1 MQSSLAE
8 TESSVVQAVFSV
20 CATRDIAAAALAAT
34 TSVAGAE
41 FAGEFQEYI
50 TADRRPQF
58 SSLLRNAPASVAI
71 VDCDRDAEL
80 ALLTME
86 RLLQVFSSR
95 IHLVAVCTRVDAD
108 FLVRAMRV
116 GCNEF
121 LAKPL
126 DQTQLSEAL
135 LRFQAGCLVNK
146 GPQTIGRIISF
157 YGVKGG
163 VGTTTLAVHLALHL
177 VRKHG
182 KRVLLIDH
190 KHELGHVALHLGIRE
205 NIYHFGDLIRNADR
219 LDAQLL
225 QGFVVRHT
233 SGIDVLPS
241 PDTCAKGHED
251 SIEALERV
259 MDYLK
264 RRYDFILLD
273 SSMRYGTSLQALMNA
288 SEEVALISSP
298 DLPALRD
305 LARHIEHMN
314 AMTDLTSKLRVIIN
328 RSTSE
333 DAVTPAQIEASIRC
347 PISLAVPNN
356 FAQLLEAINAGEPIA
371 PTNRGTFSQTMAAW
385 ASRLCSE
392 TPIETPATPRKSRFA
407 FWQQR

>member
-1 MQSSLAE
+1 METTSSENDIQVL
-8 TESSVVQAVFSV
+8 QAVFSV
-20 CATRDIAAAALAAT
+20 CASRDVTAAAFAAT
-34 TSVAGAE
+34 ENVPGAE

-58 SSLLRNAPASVAI
+58 SSMLRNASSSVAI

-80 ALLTME
+80 ALLTIE
-86 RLLQVFSSR
+86 RLQQVFSNR
-95 IHLVAVCTRVDAD
+95 VHLVAVSTRAD
-108 FLVRAMRV
+108 SAFLVRAMRA

-121 LAKPL
+121 LTKPL
-126 DQTQLSEAL
+126 DQEQFTDAL
-135 LRFQAGCLVNK
+135 RRFQAGSLANK
-146 GPQTIGRIISF
+146 GPQSVGRIISF

-163 VGTTTLAVHLALHL
+163 VGTTTLAVHLAMHL

-205 NIYHFGDLIRNADR
+205 NIYNFGDLIQNVDR
-219 LDAQLL
+219 LDAELL
-225 QGFVVRHT
+225 QGFVTRHS
-233 SGIDVLPS
+233 SGLDVLPS

-251 SIEALERV
+251 SIEAIERV

-273 SSMRYGTSLQALMNA
+273 SSMRYGNSLQALMVA
-288 SEEVALISSP
+288 SEEVALISTP

-314 AMTDLTSKLRVIIN
+314 AMTDLTSKVRVVIN
-328 RSTSE
+328 RSTSD
-333 DAVTPAQIEASIRC
+333 DAVTPSQIEASIRC

-356 FAQLLEAINAGEPIA
+356 FGQLLEALNAGEPIA
-371 PTNRGTFSQTMAAW
+371 PTTRGPFTQAISSWAA
-385 ASRLCSE
+385 RLAVE
-392 TPIETPATPRKSRFA
+392 APIEAPIAPRKSFFA
-407 FWQQR
+407 FWN

>member
-1 MQSSLAE
+1 METVSSQAE
-8 TESSVVQAVFSV
+8 SQVLQAVFSV
-20 CATRDIAAAALAAT
+20 CATRDVTNAALSAADSIPGT
-34 TSVAGAE
+34 E

-50 TADRRPQF
+50 TAERRPQF
-58 SSLLRNAPASVAI
+58 SSLLRNAPNSVAI
-71 VDCDRDAEL
+71 VDCDRDPEL
-80 ALLTME
+80 ALLTID
-86 RLLQVFSSR
+86 RLQQVFNSR
-95 IHLVAVCTRVDAD
+95 IHLLAVSTRVESN
-108 FLVRAMRV
+108 FLVQAMRA

-121 LAKPL
+121 LAKPV
-126 DQTQLSEAL
+126 DSEQLSEAL
-135 LRFQAGCLVNK
+135 RRFQTGNLANK
-146 GPQTIGRIISF
+146 GPQSLGRIISF

-163 VGTTTLAVHLALHL
+163 VGTTTLAVHLATHL
-177 VRKHG
+177 SRKHG

-205 NIYHFGDLIRNADR
+205 NIYHFEDLIRNVDR
-219 LDAQLL
+219 LDSELL
-225 QGFVVRHT
+225 QGFVTRHS

-273 SSMRYGTSLQALMNA
+273 SSMRYGTSLQALMVA
-288 SEEVALISSP
+288 SEEVALISTP

-333 DAVTPAQIEASIRC
+333 DAVTPSQIESSIRC

-356 FAQLLEAINAGEPIA
+356 YGQLLEAINAGEPVA
-371 PTNRGTFSQTMAAW
+371 PTQRGAFTQALVNW
-385 ASRLCSE
+385 ASRLCTE
-392 TPIETPATPRKSRFA
+392 TPIEAPVVPRKNRFV
-407 FWQQR
+407 FWN

>member
-1 MQSSLAE
+1 MPITSSE
-8 TESSVVQAVFSV
+8 TEVQVLQAVFSV
-20 CATRDIAAAALAAT
+20 CASRDVTASALAAAD
-34 TSVAGAE
+34 SVPGAE

-58 SSLLRNAPASVAI
+58 SSLLRNAPSSVAI
-71 VDCDRDAEL
+71 VDCDRDPEI
-80 ALLTME
+80 ALLTIE
-86 RLLQVFSSR
+86 RLQQVFNNR
-95 IHLVAVCTRVDAD
+95 IHLVAVSTRVEAD
-108 FLVRAMRV
+108 FLMRAMRA

-121 LAKPL
+121 LSKPL
-126 DQTQLSEAL
+126 DSTQLAEAFR
-135 LRFQAGCLVNK
+135 RFQAGNLLANK
-146 GPQTIGRIISF
+146 GPQSIGRIISF

-163 VGTTTLAVHLALHL
+163 VGTTTLAVHLATHL

-190 KHELGHVALHLGIRE
+190 KHELGHVALHLGIHE
-205 NIYHFGDLIRNADR
+205 NVYHFGDLIRNVDR
-219 LDAQLL
+219 LDAELL
-225 QGFVVRHT
+225 QGFVTRHS
-233 SGIDVLPS
+233 SGLDVLPS
-241 PDTCAKGHED
+241 PDTCATGHED

-259 MDYLK
+259 MEYLK

-273 SSMRYGTSLQALMNA
+273 SSMRYGTSLQALMVA
-288 SEEVALISSP
+288 SEEVALISTP

-333 DAVTPAQIEASIRC
+333 DAVTPSQIESSIRC

-356 FAQLLEAINAGEPIA
+356 FGQLLGAINAGEPVP
-371 PTNRGTFSQTMAAW
+371 PTQRGPFTLAVAGWAA
-385 ASRLCSE
+385 RLSTE
-392 TPIETPATPRKSRFA
+392 APIEAPVVPRKNRFV
-407 FWQQR
+407 FWN

>member
-1 MQSSLAE
+1 MQTNSSE
-8 TESSVVQAVFSV
+8 NESQVLQAVFSV
-20 CATRDIAAAALAAT
+20 CASLDVTTAAMAASDGIPGT
-34 TSVAGAE
+34 E

-50 TADRRPQF
+50 TAERRPQF
-58 SSLLRNAPASVAI
+58 SSLLRNAPSSVAI
-71 VDCDRDAEL
+71 VDCDRDPEF

-86 RLLQVFSSR
+86 RLQQVFNNR
-95 IHLVAVCTRVDAD
+95 IHMVAVSTRVETG
-108 FLVRAMRV
+108 FLMRAMRA

-121 LAKPL
+121 MSKPL
-126 DQTQLSEAL
+126 DAKQLSEAFR
-135 LRFQAGCLVNK
+135 RFQAGNLAGK
-146 GPQTIGRIISF
+146 GPQSIGRIICF

-205 NIYHFGDLIRNADR
+205 NIYHFDDLIRNVDR
-219 LDAQLL
+219 LDADLL
-225 QGFVVRHT
+225 QGFVTRHA
-233 SGIDVLPS
+233 SGLDVLPS

-251 SIEALERV
+251 SNEALERV

-273 SSMRYGTSLQALMNA
+273 SSMRYGTSLQALMIA
-288 SEEVALISSP
+288 SEEVALISTP

-333 DAVTPAQIEASIRC
+333 DAVAPPQVEASIRC

-356 FAQLLEAINAGEPIA
+356 FSQLLEAINSGEPVA
-371 PTNRGTFSQTMAAW
+371 PTDRGPFTQAIAAW
-385 ASRLCSE
+385 ASRLSTE
-392 TPIETPATPRKSRFA
+392 APIEMPAAVRKNRFV
-407 FWQQR
+407 FWN